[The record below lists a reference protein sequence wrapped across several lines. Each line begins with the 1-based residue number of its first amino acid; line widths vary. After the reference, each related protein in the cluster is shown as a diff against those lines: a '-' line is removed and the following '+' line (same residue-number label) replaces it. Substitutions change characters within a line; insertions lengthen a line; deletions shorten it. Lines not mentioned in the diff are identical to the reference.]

1 MHRIIEN
8 PRQIRMHLCLL
19 DCRGRCPHQPTPGVL
34 SKIKRCEFRT
44 PVIKAQDRP
53 IVEAEAGDGV
63 CAVLAHAD
71 AVAVAEDV
79 EAERAILVQK
89 RKARGVQPEGLSQLN
104 AGE

>member
-8 PRQIRMHLCLL
+8 PRRIRMHLCLL

-34 SKIKRCEFRT
+34 SKIKRCEFRAA
-44 PVIKAQDRP
+44 VIKAQDRP
-53 IVEAEAGDGV
+53 VIEAEAGDGV

-79 EAERAILVQK
+79 EAECAILVQK